1 MFGQGDG
8 NINNV
13 DWHSEDIEVSIKD
26 SHDDASHRGKT
37 GIIKTIS
44 GHVSSVWVPDLDQVK
59 KHIFL
64 GTNLFKD
71 CFCWK
76 RQSLANPAAKESQ
89 GQSVARRR
97 SRPHWRAYLY
107 RWQ

>member
-1 MFGQGDG
+1 MNYSPGMSPMFGQGDG

-59 KHIFL
+59 NIFY
-64 GTNLFKD
+64 F
-71 CFCWK
+71 
-76 RQSLANPAAKESQ
+76 
-89 GQSVARRR
+89 
-97 SRPHWRAYLY
+97 
-107 RWQ
+107 